1 MKAAHFQ
8 TPPCSSQSS
17 STINNPSP
25 HPSPFLV
32 TPESWLSCLCPPS
45 APPGSPV
52 YRQNKVLCVHPPA
65 KGKQESRT
73 GAYPHAG
80 SVAEAHPHRPR
91 ISHRRWHSPFCQCF
105 IRAEWHIIGVRPR
118 GATFLLQIPS
128 PVTRG
133 CLQVTEQAAKACYC
147 SVLPSSLSILLR
159 HRQRDG
165 VCWLLSSHQQ
175 LHIPL
180 LRGSSGPKRDGLI
193 MTTVKFR
200 ERPEARLKNWKEG
213 NISGKGQQER
223 LQEWG
228 WQ

>member
-1 MKAAHFQ
+1 MKAARFQ

-25 HPSPFLV
+25 HPSPFLM

-52 YRQNKVLCVHPPA
+52 YRQNKVLCIHPPA

-91 ISHRRWHSPFCQCF
+91 ISHWRWHSPFCQCF

-147 SVLPSSLSILLR
+147 SVLPSSLSILLQ
-159 HRQRDG
+159 HRQR
-165 VCWLLSSHQQ
+165 
-175 LHIPL
+175 
-180 LRGSSGPKRDGLI
+180 GSAGFFPATNNCMFPSW
-193 MTTVKFR
+193 
-200 ERPEARLKNWKEG
+200 EAALVQSEMAWV
-213 NISGKGQQER
+213 
-223 LQEWG
+223 
-228 WQ
+228 